1 VVVALAGCAAHEVGL
16 VDASGRRAVL
26 STVDGDRVRLV
37 LVGDAADLGGL
48 DAHLVEVD
56 GQRTPAGLRVGAF
69 RVLEGPHAL
78 SVWYGPVQRWGAQ
91 IGILDLASGG
101 VVWLDEETAQALAP
115 HVGQRVAVEGYVEGP
130 SRIRVQHRVIL
141 E

>member
-1 VVVALAGCAAHEVGL
+1 MVLALAGCAAHEVGL
-16 VDASGRRAVL
+16 VEANGRRTVL
-26 STVDGDRVRLV
+26 STADGDRFGLV
-37 LVGDAADLGGL
+37 LMGDATDLGSL

-78 SVWYGPVQRWGAQ
+78 SVWYGPVQRLGIQ
-91 IGILDLASGG
+91 IGILDLASGSL
-101 VVWLDEETAQALAP
+101 VLVDEEAAIALAP
-115 HVGQRVAVEGYVEGP
+115 HIGRRVAAEGYVEGP
-130 SRIRVQHRVIL
+130 QEAVVQHWVPL